1 MPNPE
6 KPPRLQALGVPSL
19 GRFLAGL
26 TLLCA
31 TASALAV
38 ETDAELETTREA
50 LRTLEHQQRQH
61 LREIE
66 RLEERIAESARR
78 ALRLRSEQ
86 RALAVD
92 IERQNQAV
100 ADQERDVARQE
111 ATLAAD
117 RAQAAQLL
125 RGQWLRER
133 HPGWAPSASDPG
145 RHDPGRHD
153 GSAHDGGGPHG
164 SGHDRGTQGRS
175 ARHQWLLDA
184 RIQAAREQR
193 LAGLDRQLD
202 TLNAARDQLR
212 SARAQQLEQ
221 QAQGVEMLREI
232 ERQEAERGAL
242 LARLQRQSEENALEV
257 GRLERNAET
266 LQQVLDRPVPEVP
279 RPPPPRG
286 AAPASAAEGP
296 FSSRRGSLAR
306 PVTGEILHRYD
317 SPRGSGLD
325 ARWRGLVF
333 AAGDDTP
340 VRAVH
345 AGHAVYADWMRGY
358 GFLVILDH
366 GEGYLTLYGNNRELL
381 IEAGT
386 PVSGGDVIARAG
398 ATDTVIAPG
407 VYFELRHRGQTLNPL
422 AWWHSDS

>member
-1 MPNPE
+1 MPDRE
-6 KPPRLQALGVPSL
+6 KPRRLQTLGVPGL
-19 GRFLAGL
+19 CRFLAGL

-38 ETDAELETTREA
+38 ETGAELETTREA
-50 LRTLEHQQRQH
+50 LRTLEQQQRQH

-66 RLEERIAESARR
+66 RLEERIGESARR
-78 ALRLRSEQ
+78 ALRLRGEQ
-86 RALAVD
+86 RTLAMA
-92 IERQNQAV
+92 IERQDQAI
-100 ADQERDVARQE
+100 ADQERDVAHQE
-111 ATLAAD
+111 ATLATD
-117 RAQAAQLL
+117 RARAAQLL

-133 HPGWAPSASDPG
+133 HPGWTPSAPG
-145 RHDPGRHD
+145 GSGQTPGEEAP
-153 GSAHDGGGPHG
+153 GAHDG

-193 LAGLDRQLD
+193 LAGLARQLD
-202 TLNAARDQLR
+202 ALNAAREQLR
-212 SARAQQLEQ
+212 SAQAQQLEQ
-221 QAQGVEMLREI
+221 QAQGLQLLREI

-242 LARLQRQSEENALEV
+242 LARLQRQSEENALEA

-266 LQQVLDRPVPEVP
+266 LQRVLDRPAPEVH
-279 RPPPPRG
+279 RAPPPRD
-286 AAPASAAEGP
+286 AAPASAAQGP
-296 FSSRRGSLAR
+296 FSSRRGALAR
-306 PVTGEILHRYD
+306 PVTGEILHRYN

-325 ARWRGLVF
+325 ARWRGEVF

-381 IEAGT
+381 IESGSQVA
-386 PVSGGDVIARAG
+386 GGDVIARAG